1 MLFKVLFKEKFSN
14 LIVSKQSKNEV
25 RSWRTTAPLV
35 SVFPVCVHYTYVYA
49 MYIYE
54 YFYVQVRVLFKAM
67 EQNEVRSWR
76 TTAPLISVFSCVSL
90 QVRVLFRAMEQNE
103 KVEYLDLGD
112 NAISDVGIS
121 YVADLLQA
129 HI

>member
-1 MLFKVLFKEKFSN
+1 MHVIQSVIQRKFDCFQLEKFLTPHFVFNSALHFFIFWRN
-14 LIVSKQSKNEV
+14 QV
-25 RSWRTTAPLV
+25 RSSRTTP
-35 SVFPVCVHYTYVYA
+35 
-49 MYIYE
+49 
-54 YFYVQVRVLFKAM
+54 
-67 EQNEVRSWR
+67 
-76 TTAPLISVFSCVSL
+76 PLISVFSCV
-90 QVRVLFRAMEQNE
+90 QVRLLFKAMEQNE